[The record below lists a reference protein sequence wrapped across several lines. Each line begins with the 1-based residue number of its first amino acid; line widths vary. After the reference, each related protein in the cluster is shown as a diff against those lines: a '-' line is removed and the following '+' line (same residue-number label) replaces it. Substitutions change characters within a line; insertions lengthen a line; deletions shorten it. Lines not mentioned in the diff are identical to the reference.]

1 MITENE
7 ARELLARAAG
17 TIEEPSGELDLQ
29 VPQMS
34 RWVAPMIAA
43 AAIAAAVATGVV
55 LVHDGDRHDRP
66 GPVAPTPMPMPDRF
80 KGAVPPVFAYDSDSA
95 QKLLEDRGLRVQIT
109 VVTNKCEVPDRALR
123 TRPAVGFPVTPGD
136 TVTLYVTGPLV
147 NACSSPATLAWR
159 ILDFANGRGPEPRL
173 AADAEF
179 YLNGRRTTLI
189 RVAEVLARETWYAE
203 NAGGAFLQVRRL
215 NAPRPCSSSP
225 SSFPAGFASRRTYW
239 MDLVVPMDGIDFTC
253 HASNIFLNASG
264 EIDGI
269 VLDVSPFLT
278 EPPKPLS
285 TATPNRALPGIAAHF
300 INFAKGWMQ
309 RPGFAESI
317 RLYNDG
323 SLVATLDHHSA
334 LDRSSFFLCPGSA
347 HPAQCGLSP
356 IELIKGLHG
365 TQPTVSPRADC
376 FNGSG
381 ILPHRSGQG
390 TLLITD
396 PGVPPCES
404 SWVVQLDYDD
414 QYKIVA
420 VNEFSGAS

>member
-1 MITENE
+1 VITENE

-29 VPQMS
+29 VPQLS

-55 LVHDGDRHDRP
+55 LVHNGDRHDQP
-66 GPVAPTPMPMPDRF
+66 GPVAPTPTPDRF
-80 KGAVPPVFAYDSDSA
+80 KGVIPPVFAYDSDSA
-95 QKLLEDRGLRVQIT
+95 QQMLEDRGLRVRRT
-109 VVTNKCEVPDRALR
+109 VVTNKCEAPDRALR
-123 TRPAVGFPVTPGD
+123 TRPDVGFPVVPGD
-136 TVTLYVTGPLV
+136 SVTLYVSGPLV
-147 NACSSPATLAWR
+147 AFCNPPELLAWS
-159 ILDFANGRGPEPRL
+159 ILDFANGRGPEPRM
-173 AADAEF
+173 AEGAKF
-179 YLNGRRTTLI
+179 YLNGERTTL
-189 RVAEVLARETWYAE
+189 RKVSDVLARETKNAE
-203 NAGGAFLQVRRL
+203 TASLHVEYL
-215 NAPRPCSSSP
+215 PAPRPCSTNPSP
-225 SSFPAGFASRRTYW
+225 FPAAFINRRSYW
-239 MDLVVPMDGIDFTC
+239 MDLVVPTDGFFSPCQSSNVFT
-253 HASNIFLNASG
+253 NASG

-269 VLDVSPFLT
+269 LIEAAPFLIN
-278 EPPKPLS
+278 PPKP
-285 TATPNRALPGIAAHF
+285 TPRPTPNRALPGIAAHF

-365 TQPTVSPRADC
+365 TQPTVSTRADC